1 MTQRRQRTLQ
11 EPPKTQQPKQLQQ
24 ECLLVQHASNGA
36 MLLVERIQ
44 HERGSQGTQATGPHV
59 GRMAV
64 ITLVSAARA
73 AMMALAWA
81 ARLQQQRA
89 SAHCAPARARK
100 LSPLSCP
107 KRC

>member
-11 EPPKTQQPKQLQQ
+11 EPPKTQQPEQLQQ

-36 MLLVERIQ
+36 ILLVERIQ
-44 HERGSQGTQATGPHV
+44 HERGSQVTQATGPH
-59 GRMAV
+59 AV
-64 ITLVSAARA
+64 FTLVTAARA